1 MPDSN
6 NIHDQADSITKDKF
20 LAVKQVKFILGKSD
34 LRLLMVQEK
43 LV

>member
-6 NIHDQADSITKDKF
+6 IIHDQADSITKDKF

-34 LRLLMVQEK
+34 LRRLIVQEK

>member
-6 NIHDQADSITKDKF
+6 IIHDTDSITKDKF

-34 LRLLMVQEK
+34 LRRLIVQEK

>member
-1 MPDSN
+1 MSDGN
-6 NIHDQADSITKDKF
+6 NMHDEADSITKDKF
-20 LAVKQVKFILGKSD
+20 LAVKQVKFILDKSD